1 VKNLS
6 CVVLVVMV
14 LVGCM
19 TPLSAASPDRL
30 QGTVTP
36 MFTHISSII
45 TQLSISAWGVADCIG
60 SVTLY
65 SSSHTATL
73 TMELQ
78 RREGHGWTTVRVWVS
93 SGPGLPGVHMN
104 NHHWVVRGTYR
115 LRCTARAY
123 SASGTLLEVASV
135 LSREVTY

>member
-1 VKNLS
+1 MKNLS
-6 CVVLVVMV
+6 CVMLVVMV
-14 LVGCM
+14 IVGCV
-19 TPLSAASPDRL
+19 TPLSASSLGTL
-30 QGTVTP
+30 QGPVAP

-45 TQLSISAWGVADCIG
+45 TRLSISAWGVADCLG

-65 SSSHTATL
+65 SSSNTAIL

-78 RREGHGWTTVRVWVS
+78 RREGLGWTMVRVWVS
-93 SGPGLPGVHMN
+93 SGPGLPGVYMD

-123 SASGTLLEVASV
+123 SASGTLLEVTTV